1 MTDYHSDLPLWQRL
15 GENNISDR
23 DLIREI
29 GEIPSLVK
37 VIRRKPDR
45 PPNDAATY
53 EEANWAKLSPAFR
66 AAHNRR
72 LKARGL
78 SPLPEPEVDLYV
90 PPQAAIRP
98 FDPGDREV
106 VAAVRGFMGPTMM
119 GGIRGGEGFTINGER
134 VGDAMPI
141 RSRGV
146 PKMMEVPRSPPP
158 LQEGE
163 SGEADVLFPGATFPG
178 QGDTQGFSINGV
190 RVSSK
195 SPQKGAVRRG

>member
-1 MTDYHSDLPLWQRL
+1 MTDYHSDLPLFQRL

-37 VIRRKPDR
+37 VIRRKPSFDQRSGR
-45 PPNDAATY
+45 PPSDAATY

-90 PPQAAIRP
+90 PPRAAIRP
-98 FDPGDREV
+98 FDPNDREV
-106 VAAVRGFMGPTMM
+106 VAAARG
-119 GGIRGGEGFTINGER
+119 
-134 VGDAMPI
+134 
-141 RSRGV
+141 
-146 PKMMEVPRSPPP
+146 
-158 LQEGE
+158 
-163 SGEADVLFPGATFPG
+163 
-178 QGDTQGFSINGV
+178 
-190 RVSSK
+190 
-195 SPQKGAVRRG
+195 